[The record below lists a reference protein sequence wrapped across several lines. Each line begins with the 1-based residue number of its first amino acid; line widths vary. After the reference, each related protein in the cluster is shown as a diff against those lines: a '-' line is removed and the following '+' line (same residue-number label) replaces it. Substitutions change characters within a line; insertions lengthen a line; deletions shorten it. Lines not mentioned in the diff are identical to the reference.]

1 MSPPRFLFVHV
12 MKTGGTSL
20 VLHLLGEFPD
30 KATYPSADWDRRHPM
45 DAEPYASISDLV
57 ALSAERRGEIRLYA
71 GHFPFVARDLIGPDV
86 KTFTLLRD
94 PIDRT
99 ISILKHFKRRY
110 ERFRNAPLDEVYEDP
125 FVYRHF
131 IENYQ
136 AKVFAVRAED
146 RPNAFVSSLSFQEI
160 RDELERPRDRA
171 QAESIARATETALRI
186 DDDGLDRAMAT
197 LAQVDAI
204 GTDERLQEFVE
215 ELRLRFGWW
224 SAGTNDLPRANMSSE
239 RWVATAALRR
249 RIARDNAIDLEF
261 FRYATELIR
270 ERQG

>member
-1 MSPPRFLFVHV
+1 

-20 VLHLLGEFPD
+20 VLHLLREFPD
-30 KATYPSADWDRRHPM
+30 EEMYPSAALDRRHPT

-57 ALSAERRGEIRLYA
+57 ALSPERRAKIRFYA
-71 GHFPFVARDLIGPDV
+71 GHFPFVARDVIGPDV
-86 KTFTLLRD
+86 RTLTLVRD

-110 ERFRNAPLDEVYEDP
+110 ERFRAVPLDDVYADP
-125 FVYRHF
+125 FVYRYF

-136 AKVFAVRAED
+136 TKVFAVTAEEG
-146 RPNAFVSSLSFQEI
+146 PNAFVSSLSFQEV
-160 RDELERPRDRA
+160 RDGLERPPGQFDGGSA
-171 QAESIARATETALRI
+171 ARATDSRALTV
-186 DDDGLDRAMAT
+186 DNDGLERAMVN

-204 GTDERLQEFVE
+204 GTDERFRDFVE
-215 ELRLRFGWW
+215 ELRRRFGWW
-224 SAGTNDLPRANMSSE
+224 TAGAKDFPRANTSSE
-239 RWVATAALRR
+239 PWVATAALRE

-261 FRYATELIR
+261 FRYATALIR